1 MGTFCDLVGLIFE
14 NRSPGGSDV
23 GEGIAVEEFHKFLA
37 VVREEGSVERHVLRP
52 LHRQVGEDLLFGLL
66 DLLYELGAQL
76 LVVHVRQQLNQLLR
90 LARPHQNLAVAV
102 REKLFE
108 KFSDLIFIAVLFAVL
123 LLGKTVLQILGA
135 RYLFAVLVFQ
145 LQGEVAEHPE
155 ETGEG

>member
-37 VVREEGSVERHVLRP
+37 VVREEGSVERYVLRP

-155 ETGEG
+155 EAGEG